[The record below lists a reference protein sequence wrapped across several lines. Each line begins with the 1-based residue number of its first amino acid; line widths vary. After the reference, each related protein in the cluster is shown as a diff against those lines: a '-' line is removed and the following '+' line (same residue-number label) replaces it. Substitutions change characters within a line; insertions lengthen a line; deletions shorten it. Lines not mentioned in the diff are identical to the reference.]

1 MRVHKTRNIWRKTN
15 QCFFLDFFFF
25 SCFLDFS
32 VHYQTCDLLLVFE
45 EEEVEGEEVGLLT
58 FELNVL
64 TSVDVCRRLWPGDME
79 RAMPV
84 AKSGKNKIWDKSAL
98 LANKNN
104 LLGAETGTLDTV
116 AVGCTTLATLLIIG
130 LAAAVSSN
138 GSEQNI

>member
-1 MRVHKTRNIWRKTN
+1 M
-15 QCFFLDFFFF
+15 FFFGFFFF

-84 AKSGKNKIWDKSAL
+84 AKSGKNKI
-98 LANKNN
+98 
-104 LLGAETGTLDTV
+104 
-116 AVGCTTLATLLIIG
+116 
-130 LAAAVSSN
+130 
-138 GSEQNI
+138 